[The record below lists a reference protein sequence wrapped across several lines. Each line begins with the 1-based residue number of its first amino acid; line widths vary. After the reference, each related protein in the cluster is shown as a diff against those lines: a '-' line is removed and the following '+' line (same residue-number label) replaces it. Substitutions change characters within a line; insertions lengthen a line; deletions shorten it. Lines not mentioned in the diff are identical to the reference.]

1 MTINKDHYIS
11 ELRDNIENKDSI
23 KAGIIIDHLQD
34 MDEDVQH
41 RILFELTRAEDD
53 FAIPLLARMYEKR
66 NELALDN
73 EQLEQVLDKKIEEYP
88 FALLELLQDKKT
100 VNPEKYI
107 RLAGIVQCN
116 NSVPIIVNLLRQSSD
131 SAFNK
136 ICIEALGKIGN
147 PKVNDTIADFLY
159 SGQRELTVAAIQALT
174 ELGTPDAV
182 NRLSERFGTDYEFDR
197 MILEAFARI
206 RDQKSL
212 EMLNKMLLSHDVYHR
227 NFAITKLTE
236 IGAKSIPVVV
246 DNLSSK
252 NSDLLIHTLTIL
264 GNIGDISAAQPIRK
278 LLFDEPQNA
287 NVRFAAYEALGKL
300 PLQKGAYV
308 LTAGLSDPEEQVHIA
323 AAKALERNLDK
334 TVIAGIKNM
343 LRGSDEEAKQI
354 VAAFINADADEV
366 FKQLVDYEPFI
377 DLAISYLNSTAHPDI
392 KKHYTK
398 LLKEIGRKD
407 LVKVLGEAVTEQMD
421 KENML
426 IYAVDDSRMILK
438 IYKSTLHQL
447 GYPAQLFEFP
457 ESAIEQIKNHKPSIV
472 ITDLNMPKM
481 NGIQLTKEIR
491 KLYPKEALPI
501 IMVTT
506 QQDLQDREA
515 AFTAGINDILYKPFK
530 KEQIEEALAK
540 L

>member
-1 MTINKDHYIS
+1 
-11 ELRDNIENKDSI
+11 
-23 KAGIIIDHLQD
+23 
-34 MDEDVQH
+34 
-41 RILFELTRAEDD
+41 
-53 FAIPLLARMYEKR
+53 
-66 NELALDN
+66 
-73 EQLEQVLDKKIEEYP
+73 
-88 FALLELLQDKKT
+88 
-100 VNPEKYI
+100 
-107 RLAGIVQCN
+107 
-116 NSVPIIVNLLRQSSD
+116 
-131 SAFNK
+131 
-136 ICIEALGKIGN
+136 
-147 PKVNDTIADFLY
+147 
-159 SGQRELTVAAIQALT
+159 
-174 ELGTPDAV
+174 
-182 NRLSERFGTDYEFDR
+182 
-197 MILEAFARI
+197 
-206 RDQKSL
+206 
-212 EMLNKMLLSHDVYHR
+212 
-227 NFAITKLTE
+227 
-236 IGAKSIPVVV
+236 
-246 DNLSSK
+246 
-252 NSDLLIHTLTIL
+252 
-264 GNIGDISAAQPIRK
+264 
-278 LLFDEPQNA
+278 
-287 NVRFAAYEALGKL
+287 
-300 PLQKGAYV
+300 
-308 LTAGLSDPEEQVHIA
+308 LSDPEEQVHIA

-515 AFTAGINDILYKPFK
+515 AFAAGINDILYKPFK